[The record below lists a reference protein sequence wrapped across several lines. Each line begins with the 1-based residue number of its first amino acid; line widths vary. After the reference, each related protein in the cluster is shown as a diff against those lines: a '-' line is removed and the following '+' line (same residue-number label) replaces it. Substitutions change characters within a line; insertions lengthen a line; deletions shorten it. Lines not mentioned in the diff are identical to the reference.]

1 MAENR
6 VNKKLDQV
14 NGNEFPDNKGFENE
28 VESVETIKQISSL
41 QSFGTKRMFNEIS
54 ELITKNKFTSKQ
66 TMIETSLSSNKP
78 IFIDLTA
85 LNQDDKISS
94 NVNIDSLLKESNQT
108 RQKQQ
113 NISSTYSSNN
123 KLDNNKTLK
132 SSLFS
137 NYNKNLN
144 SRKKNEKSS
153 DSLNLSNGE
162 RLYRRSMISV
172 EKTKKS
178 ISALKNR
185 LDEVEKIN
193 CTFQPQIDENS
204 KALFMK
210 SNLKSN
216 KQLPTSSFK
225 SASQLPSN
233 SLSPFKKNKTTLNSE
248 EKSDEKS
255 AKKNKKLSEE
265 EMNKLFEKLYKEK
278 EYFALNKEK
287 LKEEFYSQFRFSP
300 ELVGNSEPQI
310 KNFYARLQA
319 WLDSKKEKCKEIQEK
334 INKFDENGVPL
345 FKPKL
350 VEKKDVVENRSNV
363 YDGLYNIRNKKIEF
377 SNVEKKKHQRVLSQ
391 LSNKKHI
398 TAYSEEIVNNQ
409 LNNKIYKE
417 IFCLIGNQKEEI
429 DFAKF
434 DIRNIPQKIQ
444 SLLEELIIE
453 LINKKQ
459 RKNTEEFVAYCSSF
473 FGNKREIQKTLFDW
487 YFIQIS
493 EKKKFNNK
501 V

>member
-255 AKKNKKLSEE
+255 AKKNKSYL
-265 EMNKLFEKLYKEK
+265 
-278 EYFALNKEK
+278 
-287 LKEEFYSQFRFSP
+287 
-300 ELVGNSEPQI
+300 
-310 KNFYARLQA
+310 
-319 WLDSKKEKCKEIQEK
+319 
-334 INKFDENGVPL
+334 
-345 FKPKL
+345 
-350 VEKKDVVENRSNV
+350 
-363 YDGLYNIRNKKIEF
+363 
-377 SNVEKKKHQRVLSQ
+377 KKK
-391 LSNKKHI
+391 
-398 TAYSEEIVNNQ
+398 
-409 LNNKIYKE
+409 
-417 IFCLIGNQKEEI
+417 
-429 DFAKF
+429 
-434 DIRNIPQKIQ
+434 
-444 SLLEELIIE
+444 
-453 LINKKQ
+453 
-459 RKNTEEFVAYCSSF
+459 
-473 FGNKREIQKTLFDW
+473 
-487 YFIQIS
+487 
-493 EKKKFNNK
+493 
-501 V
+501 